1 MVLKKGKAD
10 PTEAQNW
17 LYGAQ
22 RARLLERCNR
32 RFVCVRCSAVI
43 TIATLRERCCRAGI
57 AVAIG
62 MAGWATSAGR

>member
-22 RARLLERCNR
+22 RPHTCSNAVIDRSAGSHRKPVTSMHEARLHR
-32 RFVCVRCSAVI
+32 
-43 TIATLRERCCRAGI
+43 
-57 AVAIG
+57 
-62 MAGWATSAGR
+62 